1 VTDINFKYFRCL
13 SFMPQLST
21 CMLEGYGVLPSAPLN
36 FRFSNVDT
44 TFGILH
50 WDRPAKLANT
60 VVDYKVN
67 YQVNHTEQNFWEV
80 GIKKEILS
88 RDVRKAVLFF
98 PRF

>member
-88 RDVRKAVLFF
+88 RDVRKAVSFF